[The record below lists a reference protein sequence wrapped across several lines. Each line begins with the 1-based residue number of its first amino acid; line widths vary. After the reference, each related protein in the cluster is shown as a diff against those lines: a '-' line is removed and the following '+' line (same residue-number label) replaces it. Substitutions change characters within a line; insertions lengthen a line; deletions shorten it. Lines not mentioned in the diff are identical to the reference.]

1 MILIVPVTILS
12 VIFFRLLY
20 LRLSHRP
27 ATSSG
32 PPPLQTRRSQ
42 LDALPP
48 IEKESAEDDKDSY
61 LQVLPDSDEVVYD
74 QVEY

>member
-20 LRLSHRP
+20 IRISHRP
-27 ATSSG
+27 ATCSSG

-42 LDALPP
+42 LEALPH
-48 IEKESAEDDKDSY
+48 IEKESEDDKDSC

-74 QVEY
+74 QLEY

>member
-42 LDALPP
+42 LDALPH
-48 IEKESAEDDKDSY
+48 IENESTEDDN
-61 LQVLPDSDEVVYD
+61 LQVLPDSDEVVYYD
-74 QVEY
+74 QLDTST